1 MDVVGILDDS
11 AEEVLVVVGGG
22 ALLELLV
29 EDAGISGLAVE
40 LEGGTG
46 PLLVL
51 PIGSG
56 CVAELVT
63 VGLGTI
69 IVGLEG
75 PTVEALLITGIGID
89 VVDEVVVAILVVGP
103 SVDVAI
109 VELATG
115 LMVE

>member
-1 MDVVGILDDS
+1 M
-11 AEEVLVVVGGG
+11 
-22 ALLELLV
+22 LELLV
-29 EDAGISGLAVE
+29 EDAGRTGLAVE

-46 PLLVL
+46 LLLVL
-51 PIGSG
+51 PWGCG

-63 VGLGTI
+63 WRLGTYP

-89 VVDEVVVAILVVGP
+89 ANLERRSYFGSRPIGRCLV
-103 SVDVAI
+103 I

>member
-1 MDVVGILDDS
+1 MLDDS

-29 EDAGISGLAVE
+29 EDAGIRGLAVE

-89 VVDEVVVAILVVGP
+89 VVVVAILVVGP

-109 VELATG
+109 AELVTG